1 MTRIPLES
9 YKRGIQLRL
18 TRSNNGHRHD
28 PDYEF
33 LQWVQQDLE
42 KFIKRKVAAEKHL
55 EKQYENDSCVV

>member
-28 PDYEF
+28 PNYEF
-33 LQWVQQDLE
+33 LLWVMEDLE
-42 KFIKRKVAAEKHL
+42 KFIKRKVAADKHQEKS
-55 EKQYENDSCVV
+55 YGN